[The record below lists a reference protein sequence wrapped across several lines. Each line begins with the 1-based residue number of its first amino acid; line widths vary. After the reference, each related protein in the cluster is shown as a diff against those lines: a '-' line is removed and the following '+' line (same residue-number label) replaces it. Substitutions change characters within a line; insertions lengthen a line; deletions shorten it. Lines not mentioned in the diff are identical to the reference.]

1 MSKVVDANIIIR
13 YLLGDSPL
21 QTERIKKY
29 ILEGKE
35 KLILT
40 DVTIAE
46 IVWVLSS
53 YYKQPKE
60 NICEMLFSLLEVP
73 IFIVNKRLI
82 TRAVSFYREY
92 SVDYIDA
99 YLAAAALENDSLGVL
114 SFDKSIDKIKDIKRF
129 EP

>member
-1 MSKVVDANIIIR
+1 MPKIVDANIIIR
-13 YLLGDSPL
+13 FLLGDSPL

-29 ILEGKE
+29 IREGKE
-35 KLILT
+35 RLILT

-60 NICEMLFSLLEVP
+60 DICEMLFSLLDMP

-82 TRAVSFYREY
+82 TQAVSYYREY

-99 YLAAAALENDSLGVL
+99 YLAATSIENGSSGVL
-114 SFDKSIDKIKDIKRF
+114 SFDKSIDKIK
-129 EP
+129 

>member
-1 MSKVVDANIIIR
+1 MPKVVDANIIIR
-13 YLLGDSPL
+13 YLLGDSPAY
-21 QTERIKKY
+21 TERIKKY
-29 ILEGKE
+29 IREGKE
-35 KLILT
+35 RLILT

-46 IVWVLSS
+46 IVWVLTS
-53 YYKQPKE
+53 YYKESKE

-73 IFIVNKRLI
+73 VFIVNKRLI

-99 YLAAAALENDSLGVL
+99 YLAATSIENDSSGVL

>member
-1 MSKVVDANIIIR
+1 MPKIVDANIIIR

-60 NICEMLFSLLEVP
+60 NICEMLFSLLGEP

-82 TRAVSFYREY
+82 TQAVSFYREY

-99 YLAAAALENDSLGVL
+99 YLAAIAMENDSSGVM
-114 SFDKSIDKIKDIKRF
+114 SFDKSIDKIKEIKRS

>member
-1 MSKVVDANIIIR
+1 M
-13 YLLGDSPL
+13 

-29 ILEGKE
+29 IREGKE

-40 DVTIAE
+40 DVAIAE

-53 YYKQPKE
+53 YYKESKE
-60 NICEMLFSLLEVP
+60 DICEMLFSLLEEP

-82 TRAVSFYREY
+82 TQAVSFYREY

-99 YLAAAALENDSLGVL
+99 YLAAAALENDSSGVL
-114 SFDKSIDKIKDIKRF
+114 SFDKSIDKIKEIKRS